1 MEMDK
6 NLVRE
11 VIAKR
16 VAQEFHDGYV
26 VNLGIGLPT
35 LVANYVGDMDVI
47 FQSENGCIGVGPAPE
62 KGKEDPYL
70 VNAGGGYITAAKG
83 AMFFD
88 SAYSFGIIR
97 GGHVDATVLGALE
110 VDEKGNLANWMIP
123 GKKVP
128 GMGGAMDLV
137 VGAKHVIVAMEHT
150 SNGAI
155 KILKE
160 CKLPL
165 TAVGVV
171 DLIITEKAVFEV
183 TDKGLVLKEITPY
196 SSLEDIRATTE
207 ADFIISDELKDKIN
221 FHGIRL
227 DSGDIAY
234 LSKEARKML
243 DEAGYPNAK
252 IVASNDLDEDTIT
265 HLKQEGACIDAWGV
279 GTKLI
284 TAYDNPALGAVYKL
298 ACLENDNGEM
308 IDRLKVSENP
318 AKLTVPGVKKVYRI
332 INTDTGMAA
341 GDYIALEKEDV
352 NAEQSIKLF
361 HPTHTYLAKEVENFK
376 AIDIHEDIFV
386 NGKQVYEVP
395 TVQESAKY
403 FQQNKGLLWNEY
415 LRLLNPEFYPVDL
428 STKCWENRKEILERV
443 TKKSK

>member
-70 VNAGGGYITAAKG
+70 INAGGGHITAAKG

-137 VGAKHVIVAMEHT
+137 V
-150 SNGAI
+150 
-155 KILKE
+155 
-160 CKLPL
+160 
-165 TAVGVV
+165 
-171 DLIITEKAVFEV
+171 TEKAVFEV

-207 ADFIISDELKDKIN
+207 ADFIISDELKDKI
-221 FHGIRL
+221 
-227 DSGDIAY
+227 
-234 LSKEARKML
+234 K
-243 DEAGYPNAK
+243 
-252 IVASNDLDEDTIT
+252 
-265 HLKQEGACIDAWGV
+265 
-279 GTKLI
+279 
-284 TAYDNPALGAVYKL
+284 
-298 ACLENDNGEM
+298 
-308 IDRLKVSENP
+308 
-318 AKLTVPGVKKVYRI
+318 
-332 INTDTGMAA
+332 
-341 GDYIALEKEDV
+341 
-352 NAEQSIKLF
+352 
-361 HPTHTYLAKEVENFK
+361 
-376 AIDIHEDIFV
+376 
-386 NGKQVYEVP
+386 
-395 TVQESAKY
+395 
-403 FQQNKGLLWNEY
+403 
-415 LRLLNPEFYPVDL
+415 
-428 STKCWENRKEILERV
+428 
-443 TKKSK
+443 